1 VFAGESQR
9 HLYLRFASSH
19 LIRSGAGIFDAETY
33 ISTQQAQALEEAR
46 VPDSHEDEER
56 GRSAV
61 APPGQRAQACF
72 SGAGFPRLVPH
83 NGQQRPSLLLLIV
96 QDCELVS
103 ADAPKRSV
111 EQPAAKADRGF
122 PRGFSHLGRL
132 LKHSDFERVY
142 KQGRRHFSSHMT
154 VFYLRQAE
162 GALSQSAV
170 LEPSVPEK
178 GARVGFT
185 VGRVLGG
192 AVERNRIKRRL
203 REAVRLR
210 RSVLKSAGAVDVV
223 INPKK
228 SVLTLEFSVV
238 LEEVG
243 RAMDVIAKKLAE
255 K

>member
-1 VFAGESQR
+1 M
-9 HLYLRFASSH
+9 
-19 LIRSGAGIFDAETY
+19 
-33 ISTQQAQALEEAR
+33 
-46 VPDSHEDEER
+46 
-56 GRSAV
+56 
-61 APPGQRAQACF
+61 
-72 SGAGFPRLVPH
+72 
-83 NGQQRPSLLLLIV
+83 
-96 QDCELVS
+96 S

-111 EQPAAKADRGF
+111 EQPAATAGAGF
-122 PRGFSHLGRL
+122 PRSARL

-154 VFYLRQAE
+154 VFYLRQANASSP
-162 GALSQSAV
+162 GAV
-170 LEPSVPEK
+170 LGTAATEK
-178 GARVGFT
+178 GVRVGFT

-210 RSVLKSAGAVDVV
+210 RSVLKGAGAADVV

-243 RAMDVIAKKLAE
+243 RALDAIAKKLAE